1 MVDGAT
7 SKTNAV
13 TVGGAAN
20 IYINLKGR
28 EPNGIV
34 PLEQYETLQDEIV
47 KVFEAVEA
55 AVGNP
60 PINEKVFEIILKEP
74 RPTDVLQQKS
84 NFNGNKKSKEAQ
96 RDFHAFGEDTGDVLI
111 VSRAGYNL
119 DFNPGT
125 LASIGN
131 LFQASTFFGQHGYDP
146 NLPEM
151 KAIYYAAGPDIKKRT
166 LLNVDNIDVAP
177 TVAHLLGIKA
187 PTDAQ
192 GKKLNN
198 SVK

>member
-1 MVDGAT
+1 MCCSKSQTSTAT
-7 SKTNAV
+7 
-13 TVGGAAN
+13 
-20 IYINLKGR
+20 
-28 EPNGIV
+28 
-34 PLEQYETLQDEIV
+34 
-47 KVFEAVEA
+47 
-55 AVGNP
+55 
-60 PINEKVFEIILKEP
+60 
-74 RPTDVLQQKS
+74 
-84 NFNGNKKSKEAQ
+84 KKSKEAQ

-177 TVAHLLGIKA
+177 TVAHSAWHQSSNRCARKE
-187 PTDAQ
+187 T
-192 GKKLNN
+192 
-198 SVK
+198 